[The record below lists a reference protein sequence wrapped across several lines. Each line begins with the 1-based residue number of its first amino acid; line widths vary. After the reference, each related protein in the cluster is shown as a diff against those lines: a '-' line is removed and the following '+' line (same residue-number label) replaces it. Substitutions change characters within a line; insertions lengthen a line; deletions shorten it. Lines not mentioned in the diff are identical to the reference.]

1 MKFYSIHSSLNS
13 KVLGHYPQVEDI
25 HYNCDIWDEPKF
37 IEHTH
42 FTRIDFEPI
51 TANAV
56 LHDRSKIT
64 DLINVSGMGFT
75 NKLLVSEKLKG
86 IFESYR
92 KTGLQFF
99 KSNLIYKGKEIDNY
113 WVLNFFEPDMHF
125 INFNNSKIFLTENIF
140 DKIRELEIK
149 NLKDYLNMKEI
160 IEEEGYPK
168 GILIESFT
176 LEDNIDEDFFFLT
189 NVQGGV
195 SYIVSER
202 IKQKMEQE
210 NCTGIEL
217 MPIEIHLSEW
227 LQGGERE
234 KLYGKA

>member
-99 KSNLIYKGKEIDNY
+99 KSNLIYKG
-113 WVLNFFEPDMHF
+113 
-125 INFNNSKIFLTENIF
+125 SK
-140 DKIRELEIK
+140 
-149 NLKDYLNMKEI
+149 KD
-160 IEEEGYPK
+160 
-168 GILIESFT
+168 T
-176 LEDNIDEDFFFLT
+176 LENECLKFTRVFLHIPPKRFIMK
-189 NVQGGV
+189 NPP
-195 SYIVSER
+195 E
-202 IKQKMEQE
+202 M
-210 NCTGIEL
+210 
-217 MPIEIHLSEW
+217 
-227 LQGGERE
+227 
-234 KLYGKA
+234 